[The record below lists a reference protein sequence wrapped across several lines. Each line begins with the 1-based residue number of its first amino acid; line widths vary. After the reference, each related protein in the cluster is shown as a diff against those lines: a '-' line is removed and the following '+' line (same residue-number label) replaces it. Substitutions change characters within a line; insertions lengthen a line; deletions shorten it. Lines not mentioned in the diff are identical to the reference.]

1 MSRWPNERR
10 RNPWAGSTRKSRLPV
25 DWERL
30 RAVVLQRCSFRCEW
44 NEDGSRCPYPATDVD
59 HITPGDDHSLANLQG
74 LCAAHHLT
82 KTGREAK
89 AVQLK
94 RKKLERLPEEKQPG
108 VIDGPPTP
116 TEHRGF

>member
-1 MSRWPNERR
+1 MPRWPNERR
-10 RNPWAGSTRKSRLPV
+10 SNPWAGSTRKSRLPA

-30 RAVVLQRCSFRCEW
+30 RSVVLQRCGGRCEW
-44 NEDGSRCPYPATDVD
+44 DDGGRCPYPATDVD
-59 HITPGDDHSLANLQG
+59 HVAPGDDHSLANLQG

-82 KTGREAK
+82 KTGKEARAK
-89 AVQLK
+89 QLRIK
-94 RKKLERLPEEKQPG
+94 SLARRPEEPQPG